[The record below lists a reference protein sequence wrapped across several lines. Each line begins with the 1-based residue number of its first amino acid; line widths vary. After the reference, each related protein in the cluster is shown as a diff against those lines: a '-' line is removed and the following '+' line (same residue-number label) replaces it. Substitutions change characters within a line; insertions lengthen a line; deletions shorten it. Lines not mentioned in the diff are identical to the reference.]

1 MNTVRESLH
10 QQADDLHEEAR
21 MILPGVQALFGFQMV
36 AVFNQRFIELS
47 APQQISHLLS
57 IVAIVCA
64 MGLLM
69 TPAAYHRLR
78 QPNSIS
84 VEFVQRSSKWIAMSL
99 LPLGL
104 GVAIEMYVVAS
115 LIPAAARLAETL
127 GIGDVRGTGLFVDR
141 FANGWTDSDKSE

>member
-36 AVFNQRFIELS
+36 AVFNQRFTELS

-84 VEFVQRSSKWIAMSL
+84 VDFVQRSTKWIAMSL
-99 LPLGL
+99 LPLAL
-104 GVAIEMYVVAS
+104 GVAVEMYVVAS
-115 LIPAAARLAETL
+115 LIPAAARFAEVL
-127 GIGDVRGTGLFVDR
+127 GIVTVVGLVGLWIGMPMARQIVTRG
-141 FANGWTDSDKSE
+141 E